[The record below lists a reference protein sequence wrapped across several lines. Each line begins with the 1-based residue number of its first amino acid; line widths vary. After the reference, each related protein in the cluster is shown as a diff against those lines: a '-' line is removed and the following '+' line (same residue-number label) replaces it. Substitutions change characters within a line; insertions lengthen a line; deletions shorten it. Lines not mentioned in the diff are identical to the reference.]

1 MSQTLVSIYSY
12 YSIGV
17 KFFLGL
23 SYKVGQQ
30 LHYGRI
36 ECVNSS
42 TTT

>member
-1 MSQTLVSIYSY
+1 MSQTLVSIYIY

-30 LHYGRI
+30 LRI